1 MRRTMFNPDAK
12 PRRNPSTGCAHIT
25 NYEHPAFGFRR
36 CCSYCYAPQPKD
48 IDEELLKT
56 FITNLNQFAA
66 GSERFNIIEP

>member
-1 MRRTMFNPDAK
+1 MFNPDAK

-56 FITNLNQFAA
+56 CYSCGETFDHAEDDLKEDAD
-66 GSERFNIIEP
+66 SYD